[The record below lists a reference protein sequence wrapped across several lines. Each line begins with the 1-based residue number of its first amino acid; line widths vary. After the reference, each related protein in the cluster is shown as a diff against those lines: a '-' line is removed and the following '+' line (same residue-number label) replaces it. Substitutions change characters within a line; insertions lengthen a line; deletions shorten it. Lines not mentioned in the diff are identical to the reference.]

1 MMLAMNKKFHGWID
15 NIGFSLSM
23 LCAIHC
29 LFFPILLIVLPLF
42 GMVFLLDA
50 TAERAFVVGS
60 VLMAAI
66 SLFWGFRVHKKW
78 QALLLYFVGATL
90 LLFATFFMPHSHQ
103 HRSKVSQEEYTF
115 SMNKLVGTRPQN
127 NPFGL
132 VMLESVP
139 ALPSVL
145 TLWRDSFVWR
155 SASQRPMPSLNCIAS
170 RR

>member
-90 LLFATFFMPHSHQ
+90 LLFATFFMPHSPVVPILGVLVCFGMMAGLPADTWI
-103 HRSKVSQEEYTF
+103 RLIVWLAIGFVIYFGYSVKNSKLQ
-115 SMNKLVGTRPQN
+115 K
-127 NPFGL
+127 
-132 VMLESVP
+132 
-139 ALPSVL
+139 
-145 TLWRDSFVWR
+145 
-155 SASQRPMPSLNCIAS
+155 
-170 RR
+170 